1 MGVDACMFFI
11 TTEPIEPDALLALAC
26 DLHIAFPRKVDVF
39 RGFREMGESFTLD
52 EILAVQA
59 DSNKWDRPHHCI
71 TAIDVYTQDG
81 PDIEPTPGQ
90 HFYEVGLQT
99 RYWGP
104 GYTRGDLPTIL
115 MIRRWL
121 LSKVPG
127 CTVLY
132 GGDSSGIEADVFNDE
147 LEESLWDLFV
157 AEGDT
162 YHGHWDGYDDLNK
175 QPICQL
181 CKRPYNRFGCGD
193 GYAAYHCPGCGDS
206 IQTTDGGKTW
216 TEHKNKWGA

>member
-11 TTEPIEPDALLALAC
+11 TTEPIEPDDLLALAYS
-26 DLHIAFPRKVDVF
+26 LHESFPRGVDVF
-39 RGFREMGESFTLD
+39 RGFRNGKAVFTLD
-52 EILAVQA
+52 EILAVPR
-59 DSNKWDRPHHCI
+59 SRHCI
-71 TAIDVYTQDG
+71 EAIDVYEQDG
-81 PDIEPTPGQ
+81 PDIEPAPGQ
-90 HFYEVGLQT
+90 CFYEVHLSS

-147 LEESLWDLFV
+147 LEAELWGLFI
-157 AEGDT
+157 ERGDT
-162 YHGHWDGYDDLNK
+162 YHSSCRAGDKLDNE
-175 QPICQL
+175 PVCQM
-181 CKRPYNRFGCGD
+181 CKRPYRRFGSSGN
-193 GYAAYHCPGCGDS
+193 GQYAAYYCAGCGDS
-206 IQTTDGGKTW
+206 IQTSDGGKTW
-216 TEHKNKWGA
+216 KEHSLR